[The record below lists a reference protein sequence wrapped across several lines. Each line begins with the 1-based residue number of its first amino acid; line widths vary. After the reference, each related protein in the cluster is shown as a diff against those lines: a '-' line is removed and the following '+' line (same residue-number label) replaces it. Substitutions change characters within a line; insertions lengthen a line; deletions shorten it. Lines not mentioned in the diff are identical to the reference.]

1 MSAFALRPSMKAIL
15 LSLALATTVLAAEKP
30 SAESKNA
37 TERVAFSQY
46 CFWTGEMKLGQIDGV
61 VRTEAGF
68 LDGHEVT
75 VVDYLPASVSLS
87 DLVRQAKAAGVAD
100 RIHFPAGAP
109 SAAVGVKEGA
119 ALDRSY
125 RPAPASDQK
134 KQLEGTPLAQL
145 ALTPEQATKLNA
157 FYRVDP
163 AKAAQWL
170 TPAQRSQLQAS
181 R

>member
-1 MSAFALRPSMKAIL
+1 MKTIL
-15 LSLALATTVLAAEKP
+15 LSLVLATTVLAAEKP

-37 TERVAFSQY
+37 TQRVAFSQY

-75 VVDYLPASVSLS
+75 VVDYLPASISLS

-100 RIHFPAGAP
+100 RIHFPAGAQ
-109 SAAVGVKEGA
+109 SAQTALGLKEGA
-119 ALDRSY
+119 PLDRSY

-134 KQLEGTPLAQL
+134 KQLEGTPLARL

-163 AKAAQWL
+163 TKAAQWL
-170 TPAQRSQLQAS
+170 TPAQRSQLESS

>member
-1 MSAFALRPSMKAIL
+1 MKAIL
-15 LSLALATTVLAAEKP
+15 LSLVLATTTLAAEKP

-37 TERVAFSQY
+37 TQRVAFSQY
-46 CFWTGEMKLGQIDGV
+46 CFWTGEMKLGQIEGV

-75 VVDYLPASVSLS
+75 VVDYLPATVSLP

-100 RIHFPAGAP
+100 RIHFPAHAQSTG
-109 SAAVGVKEGA
+109 AAVGLKEGA
-119 ALDRSY
+119 LLDGSY

-134 KQLEGTPLAQL
+134 KQLEGTNLARL
-145 ALTPEQATKLNA
+145 ALTPEQATKLNS

-170 TPAQRSQLQAS
+170 TPAQRSQLQTS